1 MRKSSKKKIDI
12 TPKNEVKQMFRNWFK
27 KRNEAGQRMT
37 KQDVI
42 NSILKNLNKEQ
53 DKFLEEAMDEMVAEG
68 LIEVQDDGV
77 TLVLRKK
84 VK

>member
-27 KRNEAGQRMT
+27 KRNEAGQIMT

-53 DKFLEEAMDEMVAEG
+53 DKFLEEAMSEMVNEG
-68 LIEVQDDGV
+68 LIEVQEDGV
-77 TLVLRKK
+77 TLVLKRKIK
-84 VK
+84 

>member
-1 MRKSSKKKIDI
+1 VRKSLKKKIDI
-12 TPKNEVKQMFRNWFK
+12 TPKNEVKQMFRSWFK
-27 KRNEAGQRMT
+27 KRNEVGQIMT

-42 NSILKNLNKEQ
+42 NNILKNLNKEQ

-68 LIEVQDDGV
+68 MLEVQEDGV

-84 VK
+84 IK

>member
-27 KRNEAGQRMT
+27 KRNEAGQIMT

-42 NSILKNLNKEQ
+42 NSVLKNLNKEQ
-53 DKFLEEAMDEMVAEG
+53 DKFLEEAMSEMVAEG
-68 LIEVQDDGV
+68 LIEVQEDGV
-77 TLVLRKK
+77 TLVLKRK

>member
-27 KRNEAGQRMT
+27 KRNEAGQIMT

-42 NSILKNLNKEQ
+42 NTVLKNLNKEQ
-53 DKFLEEAMDEMVAEG
+53 DKFLEEAMDEMVTEG
-68 LIEVQDDGV
+68 LIEVQEDGV
-77 TLVLRKK
+77 TLVLRRK

>member
-27 KRNEAGQRMT
+27 KRNEAGQIMT

-42 NSILKNLNKEQ
+42 NNVLKNLNKEQ
-53 DKFLEEAMDEMVAEG
+53 DKFLEEAMDEMVSEG
-68 LIEVQDDGV
+68 LIEVQEDGV
-77 TLVLRKK
+77 TLVLKRK

>member
-12 TPKNEVKQMFRNWFK
+12 TPKNEVKQMFRSWFK
-27 KRNEAGQRMT
+27 KRNEAGQIMT

-42 NSILKNLNKEQ
+42 NSVLKNLNKEQ
-53 DKFLEEAMDEMVAEG
+53 DKFLEEAMSEMVDEG
-68 LIEVQDDGV
+68 LIEVQEDGV
-77 TLVLRKK
+77 TLVLKRK

>member
-12 TPKNEVKQMFRNWFK
+12 TPKNEVKQMFRSWFK
-27 KRNEAGQRMT
+27 KRNEAGQIMT

-42 NSILKNLNKEQ
+42 NSVLKNLNKEQ
-53 DKFLEEAMDEMVAEG
+53 DKFLEEAMSEMVAEG
-68 LIEVQDDGV
+68 LIEVQEDGV
-77 TLVLRKK
+77 TLVLKRK